1 MDNTILHESLA
12 NIIYCFYF
20 DNDSKKGL
28 LIDSTKYLISKLKYY
43 KKIYDTLPLTQYY
56 IIDCDCYN
64 TINKFKEQYNNM
76 NNNDCYDLDIVNYN
90 TLEDFFKVNNINYT
104 IKKLDEEL
112 LNNINKTLESSD
124 LTCLMDEVHFK
135 EHHL

>member
-43 KKIYDTLPLTQYY
+43 KKIYDTLPLT
-56 IIDCDCYN
+56 
-64 TINKFKEQYNNM
+64 
-76 NNNDCYDLDIVNYN
+76 
-90 TLEDFFKVNNINYT
+90 
-104 IKKLDEEL
+104 
-112 LNNINKTLESSD
+112 
-124 LTCLMDEVHFK
+124 
-135 EHHL
+135 